1 MTIRRHTLASRL
13 AAANRAAKEVM
24 RYWHEDR
31 GELGVAAWPEFDE
44 AAGEYVVKSNLVNG
58 RPPHNS
64 ISRWLQR

>member
-1 MTIRRHTLASRL
+1 MTARL
-13 AAANRAAKEVM
+13 ATANRAAREVM

-31 GELGVAAWPEFDE
+31 GEPSVSAWPEFDE

-64 ISRWLQR
+64 VGRWLSR